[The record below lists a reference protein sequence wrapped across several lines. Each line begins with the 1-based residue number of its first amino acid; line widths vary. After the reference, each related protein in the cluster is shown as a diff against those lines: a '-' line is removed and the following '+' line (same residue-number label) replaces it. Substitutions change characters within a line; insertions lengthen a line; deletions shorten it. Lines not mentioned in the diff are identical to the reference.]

1 MTKNPR
7 AAAAEALYNIEKE
20 GEYSNRAM
28 LDAARGLDVRDTA
41 LATEIVMGVL
51 RNKLYIDFIIQ
62 SYSKIK
68 LKKISPWVLQILR
81 CGVYQLVM
89 MDKIPPS
96 AACNEAVKLAAGKS
110 NGAAR
115 GFVNGVLRTVSRNI
129 EALPVPNGSTE
140 EILSVKY
147 SCPLWI
153 VKRLC
158 EQYGTEMTE
167 CILTD
172 SLIPH
177 STTVRTNILKT
188 SSAELVRI
196 LEEEGICAEQN
207 TEIPECIRVFGA
219 FDINRSA
226 AYSDGLYTI
235 QNINSMRAGLLL
247 DPREGETVLDL
258 CAAPGGKTT
267 HLAELMKNKGKITA
281 FDLHPHKAELINN
294 AARRLGIGIIEVRTA
309 DCTEYMPELD
319 GCADRVLADVPCS
332 GMGVIHKKPDIKYNR
347 RTEDVETL
355 CSIQEKIMNNGARY
369 LKPGGVMVYSTC
381 TIFKEENERQT
392 ERFLNTHD
400 NFVKEHER
408 LYTAHETGG
417 SGFYLCRFK
426 KVR

>member
-7 AAAAEALYNIEKE
+7 GAAAEALYNIEKE

-28 LDAARGLDVRDTA
+28 LDAAKGLDMRDTA
-41 LATEIVMGVL
+41 LMTEIVMGVL
-51 RNKLYIDFIIQ
+51 RNRLYIDFIIQ

-129 EALPVPNGSTE
+129 ETLPKPTGSAE
-140 EILSVKY
+140 EIMSVKY

-153 VKRLC
+153 VKKLC
-158 EQYGTEMTE
+158 EQYGAETAK

-172 SLIPH
+172 SLMPH
-177 STTVRTNILKT
+177 PTTVRTNILKV
-188 SSAELVRI
+188 SPAELSEI
-196 LEEEGICAEQN
+196 LENEGVRAEQD
-207 TEIPECIRVFGA
+207 TELPECIRIFGA
-219 FDINRSA
+219 FDIHRSG
-226 AYSDGLYTI
+226 AYSEGLYTL

-247 DPREGETVLDL
+247 DPQPGETVLDL

-267 HLAELMKNKGKITA
+267 HLAELMDNRGKITA
-281 FDLHPHKAELINN
+281 FDLHPHKTALIDN
-294 AARRLGIGIIEVRTA
+294 AARRLGIDIIEARAA
-309 DCTEYMPELD
+309 DCTEYMPELE

-332 GMGVIHKKPDIKYNR
+332 GIGVIHKKPDIKYNR
-347 RTEDVETL
+347 RAEDIETL
-355 CSIQEKIMNNGARY
+355 CSIQEKIINNGARY
-369 LKPGGVMVYSTC
+369 LKSGGVMVYSTC

-392 ERFLNTHD
+392 ERFLNTHE
-400 NFVKEHER
+400 NFIKEHES

-426 KVR
+426 KVK

>member
-188 SSAELVRI
+188 S
-196 LEEEGICAEQN
+196 
-207 TEIPECIRVFGA
+207 
-219 FDINRSA
+219 
-226 AYSDGLYTI
+226 
-235 QNINSMRAGLLL
+235 
-247 DPREGETVLDL
+247 
-258 CAAPGGKTT
+258 
-267 HLAELMKNKGKITA
+267 
-281 FDLHPHKAELINN
+281 
-294 AARRLGIGIIEVRTA
+294 
-309 DCTEYMPELD
+309 
-319 GCADRVLADVPCS
+319 
-332 GMGVIHKKPDIKYNR
+332 
-347 RTEDVETL
+347 
-355 CSIQEKIMNNGARY
+355 
-369 LKPGGVMVYSTC
+369 
-381 TIFKEENERQT
+381 
-392 ERFLNTHD
+392 
-400 NFVKEHER
+400 
-408 LYTAHETGG
+408 
-417 SGFYLCRFK
+417 
-426 KVR
+426 